1 MTGKLVTMKDSYIP
15 YKRIFEMFTGETS
28 RGKVIH
34 HMIEHQMEGFV
45 GAMTEAFINN
55 ARRLKGIPQGIIN
68 DVVHLRK
75 IRTMWN
81 EMYKVLELSKS
92 QMTDQQIVNSFINF
106 ANYTDEFFEASF
118 RYTDDMGQSLTKDG
132 LEEFTEQ
139 WLQNNP
145 YRNAARESIRNSMR

>member
-1 MTGKLVTMKDSYIP
+1 MIEQQMTG
-15 YKRIFEMFTGETS
+15 
-28 RGKVIH
+28 
-34 HMIEHQMEGFV
+34 FV
-45 GAMTEAFINN
+45 STMTEAFINN

-81 EMYKVLELSKS
+81 EMYKVLKLNKS

-106 ANYTDEFFEASF
+106 ANYTDELFEASF
-118 RYTDDMGQSLTKDG
+118 RYTDDMGERLTKEG

-139 WLQNNP
+139 WLRNNP
-145 YRNAARESIRNSMR
+145 VDLAVDSAIENALR